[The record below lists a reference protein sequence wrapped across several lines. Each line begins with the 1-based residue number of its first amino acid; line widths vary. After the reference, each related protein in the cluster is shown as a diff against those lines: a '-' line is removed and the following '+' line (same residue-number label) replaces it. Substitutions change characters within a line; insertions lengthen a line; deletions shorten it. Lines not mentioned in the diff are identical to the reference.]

1 MTKKL
6 LSIIAY
12 AAVLATGA
20 VFLLTPSGQTSAGAG
35 KRAAG
40 NTASAAGSLENGGM
54 ASSGSSGN
62 GKGTDAGKAGDA
74 AAAEKKAVSGESD
87 SETGTGS
94 RGADAQ
100 GSRADAKEAEA
111 NAAGSKSGAQSAGD
125 ADAANGTGTGDD
137 SNAGKKAAGVADN
150 SEHSDQTGDH
160 DQTSQK
166 QRTVKSADG
175 RYEVTM
181 YAAETDGTAE
191 HDSNVRSGPAAT
203 YERAGSL
210 RSGDAVTIVGE
221 VKELDGTAVSP
232 PWYEVRLDDG
242 TKGFV
247 RSDLLS
253 AALGND

>member
-1 MTKKL
+1 MRKKL
-6 LSIIAY
+6 LIIIAY

-20 VFLLTPSGQTSAGAG
+20 VLLLTPSGQTSAGAG

-62 GKGTDAGKAGDA
+62 GKGTDAGKAGGSA
-74 AAAEKKAVSGESD
+74 ATGAGGSGEGSD
-87 SETGTGS
+87 TKAGTDD
-94 RGADAQ
+94 RGADTQ
-100 GSRADAKEAEA
+100 GSRAGETKSD
-111 NAAGSKSGAQSAGD
+111 AAGSKRNAQNAGD
-125 ADAANGTGTGDD
+125 ADPANGTETD
-137 SNAGKKAAGVADN
+137 SDSTSAKKAAGASEN
-150 SEHSDQTGDH
+150 SEQTENN

-181 YAAETDGTAE
+181 YAAETDGTAA

-210 RSGDAVTIVGE
+210 RTGDVVTIVGE

>member
-1 MTKKL
+1 MRKKL
-6 LSIIAY
+6 LIIIAY

-20 VFLLTPSGQTSAGAG
+20 VLLLTPSGQTSAGAG

-62 GKGTDAGKAGDA
+62 GKGTDAGKAGGSA
-74 AAAEKKAVSGESD
+74 ATGAGGSGEGSD
-87 SETGTGS
+87 TKAGTDD
-94 RGADAQ
+94 RGADTQ
-100 GSRADAKEAEA
+100 GSRAGETKSD
-111 NAAGSKSGAQSAGD
+111 AAGSKRNAQNAGD
-125 ADAANGTGTGDD
+125 ADPANGTETD
-137 SNAGKKAAGVADN
+137 SNSTSAKKAAGASEN
-150 SEHSDQTGDH
+150 SEQTGNN

-181 YAAETDGTAE
+181 YAAETDGTAA
-191 HDSNVRSGPAAT
+191 HDSNVRSGPSST

-210 RSGDAVTIVGE
+210 QTGDVVTIVGE

>member
-1 MTKKL
+1 MRKKL
-6 LSIIAY
+6 LIIIAY

-20 VFLLTPSGQTSAGAG
+20 VLLLTPSGQTSAGAG

-62 GKGTDAGKAGDA
+62 GKGTDAGKAGGSA
-74 AAAEKKAVSGESD
+74 ATGAGGSGEGSD
-87 SETGTGS
+87 TKAGTDD
-94 RGADAQ
+94 RGADTQ
-100 GSRADAKEAEA
+100 GSRAGETKSD
-111 NAAGSKSGAQSAGD
+111 AAGSKRNAQNAGD
-125 ADAANGTGTGDD
+125 ADPANGTETD
-137 SNAGKKAAGVADN
+137 SDSTSAKKAAGASEN
-150 SEHSDQTGDH
+150 SEQTENN

-175 RYEVTM
+175 RYEVAM
-181 YAAETDGTAE
+181 YAAETDGTAA
-191 HDSNVRSGPAAT
+191 HDSNVRSGPSST

-210 RSGDAVTIVGE
+210 RTGDVVTIVGE

>member
-1 MTKKL
+1 MRKKL
-6 LSIIAY
+6 LIIIAY

-20 VFLLTPSGQTSAGAG
+20 ALLLTPSGQTSAGAG

-40 NTASAAGSLENGGM
+40 NTASAAGSLENSGM
-54 ASSGSSGN
+54 ASNGSSGN
-62 GKGTDAGKAGDA
+62 GKGTDAGKAGDS

-87 SETGTGS
+87 SKTGTGS

-100 GSRADAKEAEA
+100 GSRAGETKSD
-111 NAAGSKSGAQSAGD
+111 AAGSKSGAQSAGD
-125 ADAANGTGTGDD
+125 ADATNGTGTGDD
-137 SNAGKKAAGVADN
+137 SNAGKKAAGVADY

-160 DQTSQK
+160 DQTRQK

-181 YAAETDGTAE
+181 YAAETDGTAA

-210 RSGDAVTIVGE
+210 RTGDVVTIVGE

-253 AALGND
+253 AAQGND

>member
-1 MTKKL
+1 
-6 LSIIAY
+6 
-12 AAVLATGA
+12 
-20 VFLLTPSGQTSAGAG
+20 
-35 KRAAG
+35 
-40 NTASAAGSLENGGM
+40 M
-54 ASSGSSGN
+54 ASNGSSGN

-166 QRTVKSADG
+166 QSTVKSADG

-181 YAAETDGTAE
+181 YAAETDGTAA

-253 AALGND
+253 AAQGND

>member
-1 MTKKL
+1 MRKKL
-6 LSIIAY
+6 LIIIAY

-40 NTASAAGSLENGGM
+40 NTASAAGSLENSGM
-54 ASSGSSGN
+54 ASNGSSGN
-62 GKGTDAGKAGDA
+62 GEGTDAGKAGDSA
-74 AAAEKKAVSGESD
+74 ATGAGGSGEGSD
-87 SETGTGS
+87 TKAGTDD
-94 RGADAQ
+94 RGADTQ
-100 GSRADAKEAEA
+100 GSRAET
-111 NAAGSKSGAQSAGD
+111 NAAGSKRNAQNAGD
-125 ADAANGTGTGDD
+125 ADPANGTETD
-137 SNAGKKAAGVADN
+137 SDSTSAKNAAGASEN
-150 SEHSDQTGDH
+150 SEQTGIN

-181 YAAETDGTAE
+181 YAAETDGTAA
-191 HDSNVRSGPAAT
+191 HDSNVRSGPSST

-210 RSGDAVTIVGE
+210 QTGDVVTIVGE

-253 AALGND
+253 AAQGND

>member
-1 MTKKL
+1 MRKKL
-6 LSIIAY
+6 LIIIAY

-62 GKGTDAGKAGDA
+62 GKGTDAGKAGGSA
-74 AAAEKKAVSGESD
+74 ATGAGGSGEGSD
-87 SETGTGS
+87 TKAGTDD
-94 RGADAQ
+94 RGADTQ
-100 GSRADAKEAEA
+100 GSRAGETKSD
-111 NAAGSKSGAQSAGD
+111 AAGSKRNAQNAGD
-125 ADAANGTGTGDD
+125 ADPANGTETD
-137 SNAGKKAAGVADN
+137 SDSTSAKKAAGASEN
-150 SEHSDQTGDH
+150 SEQTENN

-181 YAAETDGTAE
+181 YAAETDGTAA

-203 YERAGSL
+203 YERAGLL
-210 RSGDAVTIVGE
+210 RTGDVVTIVGE

>member
-1 MTKKL
+1 MRKKL
-6 LSIIAY
+6 LIIIAY

-20 VFLLTPSGQTSAGAG
+20 VLLLTPSGQTSAGAG

-62 GKGTDAGKAGDA
+62 GKGTDAGKAGGSA
-74 AAAEKKAVSGESD
+74 ATGAGGSGEGSD
-87 SETGTGS
+87 TKAGTDD
-94 RGADAQ
+94 RGADTQ
-100 GSRADAKEAEA
+100 GSRAGETKSD
-111 NAAGSKSGAQSAGD
+111 AAGSKRNAQNAGD
-125 ADAANGTGTGDD
+125 ADPANGTETD
-137 SNAGKKAAGVADN
+137 SDSTSAKKAAGASEN
-150 SEHSDQTGDH
+150 SEQTGNN

-181 YAAETDGTAE
+181 YAAETDGTAA
-191 HDSNVRSGPAAT
+191 HDSNVRSGPSST

-210 RSGDAVTIVGE
+210 RTGDVVTIVGE

>member
-1 MTKKL
+1 
-6 LSIIAY
+6 
-12 AAVLATGA
+12 
-20 VFLLTPSGQTSAGAG
+20 
-35 KRAAG
+35 
-40 NTASAAGSLENGGM
+40 M

-62 GKGTDAGKAGDA
+62 GKGTDAGKAGGSA
-74 AAAEKKAVSGESD
+74 ATGAGGSGGERYQSWN
-87 SETGTGS
+87 
-94 RGADAQ
+94 RRQGADTQ
-100 GSRADAKEAEA
+100 GSRAGETKSD
-111 NAAGSKSGAQSAGD
+111 AAGSKRNAQNAGD
-125 ADAANGTGTGDD
+125 ADPANGTETDSDSRGAKNATGA
-137 SNAGKKAAGVADN
+137 SEN
-150 SEHSDQTGDH
+150 SEQTGNN

-181 YAAETDGTAE
+181 YAAETDGTAA
-191 HDSNVRSGPAAT
+191 HDSNVRSGPSST

>member
-1 MTKKL
+1 MRKKL
-6 LSIIAY
+6 LIIIAY

-20 VFLLTPSGQTSAGAG
+20 VLLLTPSGQTSAGAG

-62 GKGTDAGKAGDA
+62 GKGTDAGKAGGSA
-74 AAAEKKAVSGESD
+74 ATGAGGSGEGSD
-87 SETGTGS
+87 TKAGTDD
-94 RGADAQ
+94 RGADTQ
-100 GSRADAKEAEA
+100 GSRAGETKSD
-111 NAAGSKSGAQSAGD
+111 AAGSKRNAQNAGD
-125 ADAANGTGTGDD
+125 ADPANGTETD
-137 SNAGKKAAGVADN
+137 SDSTSAKKAAGASEN
-150 SEHSDQTGDH
+150 SEQTGNN

-166 QRTVKSADG
+166 QRTEKSADG

-181 YAAETDGTAE
+181 YAAETDGTAA

-203 YERAGSL
+203 YERAGLL
-210 RSGDAVTIVGE
+210 RTGDVVTIVGE

>member
-1 MTKKL
+1 MRKKL
-6 LSIIAY
+6 LIIIAY

-20 VFLLTPSGQTSAGAG
+20 ALLLTPSGQTSAGAG

-40 NTASAAGSLENGGM
+40 NTASAAGSLENGGI
-54 ASSGSSGN
+54 ASNGSSGN
-62 GKGTDAGKAGDA
+62 GEGTDAGKAGDSA
-74 AAAEKKAVSGESD
+74 ATGAGGSGEGSD
-87 SETGTGS
+87 TKAGTDD
-94 RGADAQ
+94 RGADTQ
-100 GSRADAKEAEA
+100 GSRAET
-111 NAAGSKSGAQSAGD
+111 NAAGSKRNAQNAGD
-125 ADAANGTGTGDD
+125 ADPANGTETD
-137 SNAGKKAAGVADN
+137 SDSTSAKNAAGASEN
-150 SEHSDQTGDH
+150 SEQTGNN

-181 YAAETDGTAE
+181 YAAETDGTAA
-191 HDSNVRSGPAAT
+191 HDSNVRSGPSST

-210 RSGDAVTIVGE
+210 QTGDVVTIVGE

-253 AALGND
+253 AAQGND

>member
-1 MTKKL
+1 MRKKL
-6 LSIIAY
+6 LIIIAY

-20 VFLLTPSGQTSAGAG
+20 VLLLTPSGQTSAGAG

-62 GKGTDAGKAGDA
+62 GKGTDAGKAGGSA
-74 AAAEKKAVSGESD
+74 ATGAGGSGEGSD
-87 SETGTGS
+87 TKAGTDD
-94 RGADAQ
+94 RGADTQ
-100 GSRADAKEAEA
+100 GSRAGETKSD
-111 NAAGSKSGAQSAGD
+111 AAGSKRNAQNAGD
-125 ADAANGTGTGDD
+125 ADPANGTETD
-137 SNAGKKAAGVADN
+137 SDSTSAKKAAGASEN
-150 SEHSDQTGDH
+150 SEQTENN

-181 YAAETDGTAE
+181 YAAETDGTAA

-203 YERAGSL
+203 YERAGLL
-210 RSGDAVTIVGE
+210 RTGDVVTIVGE

>member
-1 MTKKL
+1 MRKKL
-6 LSIIAY
+6 LIIIAY

-20 VFLLTPSGQTSAGAG
+20 VLLLTPSGQTSAGAG

-62 GKGTDAGKAGDA
+62 GKGTDAGKAGGSA
-74 AAAEKKAVSGESD
+74 ATGAGGSGEGSD
-87 SETGTGS
+87 TKAGTDD
-94 RGADAQ
+94 RGADTQ
-100 GSRADAKEAEA
+100 GSRAGETKSD
-111 NAAGSKSGAQSAGD
+111 AAGSKRNAQNAGD
-125 ADAANGTGTGDD
+125 ADPANGTETD
-137 SNAGKKAAGVADN
+137 SDSRGAKNAAGASEN
-150 SEHSDQTGDH
+150 SEQTENN

-181 YAAETDGTAE
+181 YAAETDGTAA

-203 YERAGSL
+203 YERAGLL
-210 RSGDAVTIVGE
+210 RTGDVVTIVGE

>member
-1 MTKKL
+1 MRKKL
-6 LSIIAY
+6 LIIIAY

-20 VFLLTPSGQTSAGAG
+20 VLLLTPSGQTSAGAG

-62 GKGTDAGKAGDA
+62 GKGTDAGKAGGSA
-74 AAAEKKAVSGESD
+74 ATGAGGSGEGSD
-87 SETGTGS
+87 TKAGTDD
-94 RGADAQ
+94 RGADTQ
-100 GSRADAKEAEA
+100 GSRAGETKSD
-111 NAAGSKSGAQSAGD
+111 AAGSKRNAQNAGD
-125 ADAANGTGTGDD
+125 ADPANGTETD
-137 SNAGKKAAGVADN
+137 SDSTSAKNAAGASDN
-150 SEHSDQTGDH
+150 SEQTGNN

-181 YAAETDGTAE
+181 YAAETDGTAA
-191 HDSNVRSGPAAT
+191 HDSNVRSGPSST

-210 RSGDAVTIVGE
+210 QTGDVVTIVGE

>member
-1 MTKKL
+1 MRKKL
-6 LSIIAY
+6 LIIIAY

-20 VFLLTPSGQTSAGAG
+20 ALLLTPSGQTSAGAG

-62 GKGTDAGKAGDA
+62 GKGTDAGKAGGSA
-74 AAAEKKAVSGESD
+74 ATGAGGSGEGSD
-87 SETGTGS
+87 TKAGTDD
-94 RGADAQ
+94 RGADTQ
-100 GSRADAKEAEA
+100 GSRAET
-111 NAAGSKSGAQSAGD
+111 NAAGSKRNAQNAGD
-125 ADAANGTGTGDD
+125 ADPANGTETD
-137 SNAGKKAAGVADN
+137 SDSTSAKNAAGASEN
-150 SEHSDQTGDH
+150 SEQTGNN

-181 YAAETDGTAE
+181 YAAETDGTAA
-191 HDSNVRSGPAAT
+191 HDSNVRSGPSST

-210 RSGDAVTIVGE
+210 QTGDVVTIVGE

-253 AALGND
+253 AAQGND

>member
-1 MTKKL
+1 
-6 LSIIAY
+6 
-12 AAVLATGA
+12 
-20 VFLLTPSGQTSAGAG
+20 
-35 KRAAG
+35 
-40 NTASAAGSLENGGM
+40 M

-62 GKGTDAGKAGDA
+62 GKGTDAGKAGGSA
-74 AAAEKKAVSGESD
+74 ATGAGGSGEGSD
-87 SETGTGS
+87 TKAGTDD
-94 RGADAQ
+94 RGADTQ
-100 GSRADAKEAEA
+100 GSRAGETKSD
-111 NAAGSKSGAQSAGD
+111 AAGSKRNAQNAGD
-125 ADAANGTGTGDD
+125 ADPANGTETD
-137 SNAGKKAAGVADN
+137 SDSTSAKKAAGASEN
-150 SEHSDQTGDH
+150 SEQTENN

-181 YAAETDGTAE
+181 YAAETDGTAA

-203 YERAGSL
+203 YERAGLL
-210 RSGDAVTIVGE
+210 RTGDVVTIVGE

>member
-1 MTKKL
+1 MRKKL
-6 LSIIAY
+6 LIIIAY

-20 VFLLTPSGQTSAGAG
+20 VLLLTPSGQTSAGAG

-40 NTASAAGSLENGGM
+40 NTASAAGSLENGGI
-54 ASSGSSGN
+54 ASNGSSGN
-62 GKGTDAGKAGDA
+62 GEGTDAGKAGDSA
-74 AAAEKKAVSGESD
+74 ATGAGGSGEGSD
-87 SETGTGS
+87 TKAGTDD
-94 RGADAQ
+94 RGADTQ
-100 GSRADAKEAEA
+100 GSRAEA
-111 NAAGSKSGAQSAGD
+111 NAAGSKRNAQNAGD
-125 ADAANGTGTGDD
+125 ADPANGTETD
-137 SNAGKKAAGVADN
+137 SDSTSAKKAAGASEN
-150 SEHSDQTGDH
+150 SEQTENN

-181 YAAETDGTAE
+181 YAAETDGTAA

-203 YERAGSL
+203 YERAGLL
-210 RSGDAVTIVGE
+210 RTGDVVTIVGE

>member
-1 MTKKL
+1 MRKKL
-6 LSIIAY
+6 LIIIAY

-20 VFLLTPSGQTSAGAG
+20 VFLLTPSGQTSAGSG

-40 NTASAAGSLENGGM
+40 NTASAAGSLENSGM
-54 ASSGSSGN
+54 ASNGSSGN
-62 GKGTDAGKAGDA
+62 GKGTDAGKAGGS
-74 AAAEKKAVSGESD
+74 AVTGAGGSGEGSD
-87 SETGTGS
+87 TKAGTDD
-94 RGADAQ
+94 RGADTQ
-100 GSRADAKEAEA
+100 GSRAGETKSY
-111 NAAGSKSGAQSAGD
+111 AAGGKRNAQNAGD
-125 ADAANGTGTGDD
+125 ADPANGTETD
-137 SNAGKKAAGVADN
+137 SNSTSAKKAAGASEN
-150 SEHSDQTGDH
+150 SEQTGNN

-181 YAAETDGTAE
+181 YAAETDGTAA
-191 HDSNVRSGPAAT
+191 HDSNVRSGPSST

-210 RSGDAVTIVGE
+210 RTGDVVTIVGE

>member
-1 MTKKL
+1 MRKKL
-6 LSIIAY
+6 LIIIAY

-20 VFLLTPSGQTSAGAG
+20 VLLLTPSGQTSAGAG

-62 GKGTDAGKAGDA
+62 GKGTDAGKAGGSA
-74 AAAEKKAVSGESD
+74 ATGAGGSGEGSD
-87 SETGTGS
+87 TKAGTDD
-94 RGADAQ
+94 RGADTQ
-100 GSRADAKEAEA
+100 GSRAGETKSD
-111 NAAGSKSGAQSAGD
+111 AAGSKRNAQNAGD
-125 ADAANGTGTGDD
+125 ADPANGTETD
-137 SNAGKKAAGVADN
+137 SDSRSAKKAAGASEN
-150 SEHSDQTGDH
+150 SEQTENN

-181 YAAETDGTAE
+181 YAAETDGTAA

-203 YERAGSL
+203 YERAGLL
-210 RSGDAVTIVGE
+210 RTGDVVTIVGE